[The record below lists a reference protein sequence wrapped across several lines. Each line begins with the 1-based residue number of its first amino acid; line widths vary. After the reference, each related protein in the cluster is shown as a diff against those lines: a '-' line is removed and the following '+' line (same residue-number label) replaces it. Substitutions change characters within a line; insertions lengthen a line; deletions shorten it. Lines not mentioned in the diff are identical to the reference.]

1 MYSSTVF
8 YRTNLLCARTRVLCH
23 RGFYAGLMR
32 KSYAG
37 LMRGSCGKVLCEV
50 LCGGPKKWVA
60 RGPRSRD
67 KQIKN
72 APEVLVKSY
81 ARSYAGLQNP
91 CRGVDRNPK
100 VTHEM
105 ETGDPWY
112 DFWSYA
118 GALCHQDLFR
128 KWQVLCHQDLHK
140 TLHKTFVCIMP
151 CAGSCALGGFPA

>member
-1 MYSSTVF
+1 MPPDPGLMPPGV
-8 YRTNLLCARTRVLCH
+8 
-23 RGFYAGLMR
+23 YAGLMR

-37 LMRGSCGKVLCEV
+37 GLMRSLVRKSQKL
-50 LCGGPKKWVA
+50 VA
-60 RGPRSRD
+60 RAPRSRD
-67 KQIKN
+67 QKNSN

-81 ARSYAGLQNP
+81 ARSYAGLMRPKNP

-118 GALCHQDLFR
+118 EALCHQDLFR

-140 TLHKTFVCIMP
+140 TLHKTFVCVMR
-151 CAGSCALGGFPA
+151 